1 MSNNMTHPFQNDPF
15 RLIHKAFRDL
25 FPDSRV
31 DGIWWEPNIRES
43 SDGSPVFG
51 LTDLGEDGEVH
62 VFVSTEI
69 AVSDAAEILA
79 HELAHAAVG
88 VDHDHDESWEAAFDG
103 IHKKYI
109 ELSEQEELENE
120 KE

>member
-1 MSNNMTHPFQNDPF
+1 MSKNISSLFRNDPF
-15 RLIHKAFRDL
+15 CIIFQAFREL
-25 FPDSRV
+25 YPDAKV

-43 SDGSPVFG
+43 NDGSPVFG
-51 LTDLGEDGEVH
+51 LTDFGEDGEVH

-79 HELAHAAVG
+79 HELAHVAVG
-88 VDHDHDESWEAAFDG
+88 VDHDHDEKWEAAFDG

-109 ELSEQEELENE
+109 ELSDQEEIKNE